1 MVFRSRRRADMSQAV
16 AEGTE
21 RLESLVREQHEALE
35 RLQATMLDSVAV
47 TRREME
53 LREGDLVEVLE
64 LVSELCRH
72 AIDVVEADR
81 EEHREFLASFAEAV
95 RPLDL
100 TRPHRPRS
108 VPVRP
113 GATVFGG
120 TVFAAPVDVDLSPDR
135 RRRASRCGVTARR
148 VRRRAVAVPLT
159 RASTTVTVKGP
170 ATSPRPNAVGNR
182 IGAGG
187 EGDEPEAS

>member
-21 RLESLVREQHEALE
+21 RLESLVREQREALE

-95 RPLDL
+95 RPLIDASSSSAL
-100 TRPHRPRS
+100 GAGA
-108 VPVRP
+108 P

-120 TVFAAPVDVDLSPDR
+120 TVFAGPVDVNLAQIEDAERLDGI
-135 RRRASRCGVTARR
+135 ASAD
-148 VRRRAVAVPLT
+148 
-159 RASTTVTVKGP
+159 ASVDVQLP
-170 ATSPRPNAVGNR
+170 FR
-182 IGAGG
+182 
-187 EGDEPEAS
+187 

>member
-1 MVFRSRRRADMSQAV
+1 MVFRSRRRADMAQAV

-21 RLESLVREQHEALE
+21 RLELLVREQREALE
-35 RLQATMLDSVAV
+35 RVQATLLDSVAV

-95 RPLDL
+95 RPMIEA
-100 TRPHRPRS
+100 S
-108 VPVRP
+108 GSSP
-113 GATVFGG
+113 GAGTPSPTVFGG
-120 TVFAAPVDVDLSPDR
+120 TVFAAPVDLDLAQIEDGER
-135 RRRASRCGVTARR
+135 LD
-148 VRRRAVAVPLT
+148 AVAPAD
-159 RASTTVTVKGP
+159 ASVDVQLP
-170 ATSPRPNAVGNR
+170 FR
-182 IGAGG
+182 
-187 EGDEPEAS
+187 

>member
-21 RLESLVREQHEALE
+21 RLELLVREQREALE
-35 RLQATMLDSVAV
+35 RVQATLLDSVAV

-95 RPLDL
+95 RPMIEASGSMALGAGAPSADG
-100 TRPHRPRS
+100 
-108 VPVRP
+108 VR
-113 GATVFGG
+113 
-120 TVFAAPVDVDLSPDR
+120 R
-135 RRRASRCGVTARR
+135 HR
-148 VRRRAVAVPLT
+148 VRRSRSTSTSPRSKTASVSRRSCASRHVRGCAVAVSLNGT
-159 RASTTVTVKGP
+159 
-170 ATSPRPNAVGNR
+170 
-182 IGAGG
+182 
-187 EGDEPEAS
+187 

>member
-21 RLESLVREQHEALE
+21 RLESLVREQREALE

-95 RPLDL
+95 RPLIDASSSSAL
-100 TRPHRPRS
+100 
-108 VPVRP
+108 
-113 GATVFGG
+113 GAGTPSAAVFGG
-120 TVFAAPVDVDLSPDR
+120 TVFAAPVDVDLAQIEDGERLDAVSPLD
-135 RRRASRCGVTARR
+135 ASVD
-148 VRRRAVAVPLT
+148 VPLPF
-159 RASTTVTVKGP
+159 R
-170 ATSPRPNAVGNR
+170 
-182 IGAGG
+182 
-187 EGDEPEAS
+187 